1 MRPSS
6 VIILVVSIA
15 FIGFVFYSLSRV
27 ETLEVSG
34 GRLEHRGNR
43 VYVRGTVT
51 NTDSQTQSAGL
62 QLRLFDGNGHLV
74 ARQNLPLA
82 GLGPGQSTQFSS
94 PPINAAR
101 AEKFTIQVDRA
112 NNMYGN

>member
-1 MRPSS
+1 MRLSS
-6 VIILVVSIA
+6 VITLGAAVA

-27 ETLEVSG
+27 ETLKITG
-34 GRLEHRGNR
+34 GRLEHQGNQ
-43 VYVRGTVT
+43 VFVHGTVT
-51 NTDSQTQSAGL
+51 NTDSQSQSAGL
-62 QLRLFDGNGHLV
+62 QLRLFDSNGHLI
-74 ARQNLPLA
+74 ARQNLPLS

-94 PPINAAR
+94 PPVDAAR